1 LFGLTNRASS
11 ILGPNVVQA
20 IIDKT
25 GNIWHGFAFLFAIC
39 LAPSLVIWLTVDVPK
54 GRRDAERW
62 AAERRSA
69 VYDIRS
75 RSDGTGKDDD
85 LSEGMRLSGASAL

>member
-11 ILGPNVVQA
+11 IVGPNVIQA

-25 GNIWHGFAFLFAIC
+25 GNIWHGFAFLFATC
-39 LAPSLVIWLTVDVPK
+39 LAPTLVIWLTMDVPK

-62 AAERRSA
+62 AAAQRGTA
-69 VYDIRS
+69 YDMMRS
-75 RSDGTGKDDD
+75 RLDGTKKDDD
-85 LSEGMRLSGASAL
+85 L

>member
-1 LFGLTNRASS
+1 LSS
-11 ILGPNVVQA
+11 IVGPNVVQA

-25 GNIWHGFAFLFAIC
+25 GNVWHGFAFLFATC
-39 LAPSLVIWLTVDVPK
+39 LARSLVIWLTVDVPK

-62 AAERRSA
+62 ASEAWY

-75 RSDGTGKDDD
+75 SSDGTRKDDD
-85 LSEGMRLSGASAL
+85 LSEGMLSASAL